1 MRSTAADE
9 RERKLDAEIQALA
22 MAGDW
27 DGVVAVLDQ
36 YDRNNHRRHKAHRD
50 DMDITAV
57 DREPDDAGEFRYPA
71 ASLLKLSS
79 PADWLDIIYSQNPE
93 DLHQLVTDAA
103 VSEALKGLTLKQKK
117 VLLEH
122 IVWGR
127 STKEI
132 AEEMQCSMRNIV
144 KHRQTALDRVRQT
157 IAESP

>member
-9 RERKLDAEIQALA
+9 RERKLDAELQALA

-27 DGVVAVLDQ
+27 DGVVAALDQ

-50 DMDITAV
+50 DMDITVV
-57 DREPDDAGEFRYPA
+57 DRDLDDEDFRYPA

-93 DLHQLVTDAA
+93 DLHQLVAD
-103 VSEALKGLTLKQKK
+103 VSVSKALKGLTQKQKK

-127 STKEI
+127 STREI
-132 AEEMQCSMRNIV
+132 AEEMQCSVRNIV
-144 KHRQTALDRVRQT
+144 KHRKAALGRVRQAA
-157 IAESP
+157 AEAP

>member
-9 RERKLDAEIQALA
+9 RERKLDAELQALA

-27 DGVVAVLDQ
+27 NGVVAALDQ
-36 YDRNNHRRHKAHRD
+36 YDRNNQRRHKAHRD
-50 DMDITAV
+50 DMDITVV
-57 DREPDDAGEFRYPA
+57 DRDLDDEDFRYPA

-93 DLHQLVTDAA
+93 DLHHLVTDAA
-103 VSEALKGLTLKQKK
+103 VSKALKELTHKQKK

-132 AEEMQCSMRNIV
+132 AEKMYCSVKNIV
-144 KHRQTALDRVRQT
+144 KHRQTALDRVQQA
-157 IAESP
+157 IAKSP